1 MLFGAAPRMVVIMWA
16 VVSGVFMIGAGIVM
30 QMRVSVFMRMG
41 VGMFVRVL
49 NAAVMLVFVSMGV
62 FMLVSVKML
71 MFLAFC
77 HGVLSFRLNE
87 STFHCFITRCYESS
101 PHIPGTAFHD
111 R

>member
-30 QMRVSVFMRMG
+30 RMRVSVSVFMRMG

-49 NAAVMLVFVSMGV
+49 DAAVMLVFVSMGV

-77 HGVLSFRLNE
+77 HGYIPFFVKLN
-87 STFHCFITRCYESS
+87 
-101 PHIPGTAFHD
+101 
-111 R
+111 